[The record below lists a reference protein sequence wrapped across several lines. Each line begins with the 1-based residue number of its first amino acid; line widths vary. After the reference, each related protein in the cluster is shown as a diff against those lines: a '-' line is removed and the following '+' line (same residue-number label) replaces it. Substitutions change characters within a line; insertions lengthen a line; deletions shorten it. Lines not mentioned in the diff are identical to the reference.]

1 LGCHACWPVEARTPS
16 EERSFPLYK
25 EAVTVFVAPEFSDT
39 VQPEPIRFFNRYTGE
54 IETEEVYGEGFMRW
68 AYETRMGK
76 LALHALAKRALFS
89 QWYGWRMNRAISS
102 QRVAPFIKKY
112 GLNASEF
119 LEHPEAFKS
128 FNEFFY
134 RKLKPAARPIDRDP
148 SSVVFPA
155 DGRHLGF
162 QDVSKIEGIFVK
174 GQVLDLPTLIQD
186 EKLTQRFQKGSMVMS
201 RLCPVDYHRFHFP
214 IAGVPEK
221 PRILNGPLFSVNP
234 IALRANIRFLVEN
247 RRARSIVQTPKNGA
261 VLMFE
266 IGATNVGSIEYTFVP
281 GEPIQKGAEK
291 GFFKF
296 GGSSMITLFEPGR
309 VQLAADLIEQ
319 SSRQTELYARIG
331 DRMGAWRD

>member
-1 LGCHACWPVEARTPS
+1 
-16 EERSFPLYK
+16 
-25 EAVTVFVAPEFSDT
+25 
-39 VQPEPIRFFNRYTGE
+39 VQLEPIRFFNRYSGE
-54 IETEEVYGEGFMRW
+54 IETEEVYGEPFMRW
-68 AYETRMGK
+68 AYGTRMGK

-89 QWYGWRMNRAISS
+89 QWYGWRMNRTISS
-102 QRVAPFIKKY
+102 RRVAPFIQRY

-119 LEHPEAFKS
+119 VENPEAFKS

-134 RKLKPAARPIDRDP
+134 RKLKPEARPVDP
-148 SSVVFPA
+148 DPNSVVFPA

-174 GQVLDLPTLIQD
+174 GQVLDLKTLIQD
-186 EKLTQRFQKGSMVMS
+186 EKLTHRFQKGSMVMS

-214 IAGVPEK
+214 AAGVPEK
-221 PRILNGPLFSVNP
+221 PKILNGPLFSVSP
-234 IALRANIRFLVEN
+234 IALRENIRFLVEN
-247 RRARSIVQTPKNGA
+247 RRARSVMQTPKHGL

-281 GEPIQKGAEK
+281 NQPVQKGAEK

-309 VQLAADLIEQ
+309 VELAADLLEQ
-319 SSRQTELYARIG
+319 TRRQTELYARVG
-331 DRMGAWRD
+331 DRMGAWGD